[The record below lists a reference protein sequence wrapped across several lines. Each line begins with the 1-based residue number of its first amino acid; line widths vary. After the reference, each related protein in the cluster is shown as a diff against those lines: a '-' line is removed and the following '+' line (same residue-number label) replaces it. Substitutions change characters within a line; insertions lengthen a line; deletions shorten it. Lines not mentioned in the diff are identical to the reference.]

1 MFKINKYKKYL
12 TDDILPFWIK
22 NAFDKEFGGLSTFID
37 SEGNLTGDNKSVL
50 FIGRSLWTFANAY
63 NKIEAKKEYLD
74 ACESLYNFY
83 SKCILPDGR
92 LPFLV
97 KRNGEMIEKRESFHV
112 EGFACM
118 GCANFYKATKRE
130 DVKKKALDFFEI
142 VFRVYNEKK
151 TTTLLK
157 DGVLHNIFGAEMML
171 INICQFMRSSGIED
185 SRFNKLIDDAIENI
199 KNYGFIDDKNKRMRE
214 YAPIDCKEAV
224 IGDDEYA
231 CFGHLYEAAWFI
243 MSEGAY
249 RNDSELC
256 HLGRKIM
263 DYALDMEEDFCPLRT
278 SSTGF
283 EYSWW
288 PQCEAMCAFALGYNI
303 YGDKEY
309 KENFEK
315 LYNFSLDNFA
325 DKEKG
330 EWYMACNKEGK
341 VINTDKGG
349 LFKGPFHLP
358 RLFMVL
364 SILEDYGS
372 ILNYVN

>member
-12 TDDILPFWIK
+12 TDDILSFWIK
-22 NAFDKEFGGLSTFID
+22 NSFDKEYEGLSTFID
-37 SEGNLTGDNKSVL
+37 SEGNLKENNKSVL

-97 KRNGEMIEKRESFHV
+97 KRNGEVIEKRESFHV

-118 GCANFYKATKRE
+118 GCASFYKATKRE

-142 VFRVYNEKK
+142 VLRVYNEKK

-157 DGVLHNIFGAEMML
+157 DGILHNIFGAEMML

-185 SRFNKLIDDAIENI
+185 SRFNELIDEAIENI

-214 YAPIDCKEAV
+214 YAPADCKNAV
-224 IGDDEYA
+224 IGENEYV

-243 MSEGAY
+243 MSEGVF
-249 RNDSELC
+249 RGDMKLC

-263 DYALDMEEDFCPLRT
+263 DYAICMEKDFCPLRT
-278 SSTGF
+278 SNTGF
-283 EYSWW
+283 EYAWW
-288 PQCEAMCAFALGYNI
+288 PQCEAMCAFSLCYNI
-303 YGDKEY
+303 YKDKKY

-315 LYNFSLDNFA
+315 LFDFSTDCFA

-330 EWYMACNKEGK
+330 EWFMTCTKEGR

-364 SILEDYGS
+364 SILEDNGS
-372 ILNYVN
+372 ILNYIS